1 MEEKS
6 VMLWMMMMK
15 CFGAES
21 ASEVPSQKVKYHLP
35 TLQGPY
41 VNTFTF
47 SFHFVPV
54 PDMHENPAFDLRAT
68 LTMGNKTHYTLELK
82 ECSSMIII

>member
-41 VNTFTF
+41 VNTLPAAFTL
-47 SFHFVPV
+47 SQSRICTKILLSIYVQLWPWETKHI
-54 PDMHENPAFDLRAT
+54 T
-68 LTMGNKTHYTLELK
+68 L
-82 ECSSMIII
+82 